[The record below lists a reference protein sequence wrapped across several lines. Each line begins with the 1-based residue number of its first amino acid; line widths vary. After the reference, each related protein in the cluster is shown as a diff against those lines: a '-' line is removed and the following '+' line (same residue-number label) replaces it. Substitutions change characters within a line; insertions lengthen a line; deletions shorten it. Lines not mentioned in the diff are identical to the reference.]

1 LSADLHEH
9 APSTDAKALRIVLLI
24 TAVFLGVEAVGGVLS
39 GSLALLADAGHMF
52 TDVASLLLSLI
63 AFKLAS
69 RPRSSSRT
77 FGWRRAEIFAAFLN
91 GIALWGIAGLIG
103 YEAVKRISD
112 PVEINDGLM
121 TVVAAAGLLSNIAG
135 GVVLRRAK
143 EHNLNMRGAFL
154 HVLADGLGSLGV
166 LGAALLIAVTG
177 KTFWDPA
184 VSLAISV
191 LIVLSSVRLVRES
204 FNVFMEGVPHDID
217 SESLEKAL
225 RAVPGVLSVHDLHVW
240 TITSGF
246 ISLSAHLT
254 VRKGTDVRAVLQDA
268 NEALTSRFGIRHS
281 TLQTEEGDEPACPTG
296 TCEGPEGPGL
306 DA

>member
-1 LSADLHEH
+1 MSAHVH
-9 APSTDAKALRIVLLI
+9 NPAPAQDAKPLSVVLRI
-24 TAVFLGVEAVGGVLS
+24 TAVFLIVEAIGGVLS
-39 GSLALLADAGHMF
+39 GSLALLADAGHML

-112 PVEINDGLM
+112 PVEIKGGLM
-121 TVVAAAGLLSNIAG
+121 TAVAAAGLLSNIAG
-135 GVVLRRAK
+135 GMVLHRSK
-143 EHNLNMRGAFL
+143 ERSLNMRGAFL
-154 HVLADGLGSLGV
+154 HVMADGLGSLGV
-166 LGAALLIAVTG
+166 LAAALLIAVTG

-184 VSLAISV
+184 VSIAISV

-204 FNVFMEGVPHDID
+204 FHVFMEGVPGHID
-217 SESLEKAL
+217 AEALEKAL
-225 RAVPGVLSVHDLHVW
+225 GAVPGVLSVHDLHVW

-254 VRKGTDVRAVLQDA
+254 VRKGTDVRAVLRDA
-268 NEALTSRFGIRHS
+268 NEVLTSRFGIRHS

-296 TCEGPEGPGL
+296 TCEGP
-306 DA
+306 

>member
-1 LSADLHEH
+1 MSDDSHEH
-9 APSTDAKALRIVLLI
+9 ASAKDVKALRAVLLI
-24 TAVFLGVEAVGGVLS
+24 TATFLIVEAIGGVLS
-39 GSLALLADAGHMF
+39 GSLALLADAGHML

-77 FGWRRAEIFAAFLN
+77 FGWRRAEIFAAFMN

-112 PVEINDGLM
+112 PVEIKGGLM
-121 TVVAAAGLLSNIAG
+121 TAVAAAGLLSNIAG
-135 GVVLRRAK
+135 GMVLLRAK
-143 EHNLNMRGAFL
+143 GRNLNMRGAFL
-154 HVLADGLGSLGV
+154 HVVADGLGSLGV

-204 FNVFMEGVPHDID
+204 FHVFMEGVPGHID
-217 SESLEKAL
+217 AEALEKAL
-225 RAVPGVLSVHDLHVW
+225 GAVPGVLSVHDLHVW

-246 ISLSAHLT
+246 VSLSAHLI
-254 VRKGTDVRAVLQDA
+254 VRKGTDVRAVLRDA
-268 NEALTSRFGIRHS
+268 NEVLTSRFGIRHS

-296 TCEGPEGPGL
+296 TCEGP
-306 DA
+306 

>member
-1 LSADLHEH
+1 LSDDSHEH
-9 APSTDAKALRIVLLI
+9 ASARDVKALRVVLLI
-24 TAVFLGVEAVGGVLS
+24 TAVFLGVEVVGGVLS
-39 GSLALLADAGHMF
+39 GSLALLADAGHML

-69 RPRSSSRT
+69 RPRSPSRT

-112 PVEINDGLM
+112 PVEIKGGLM
-121 TVVAAAGLLSNIAG
+121 TAVAAAGLLSNIAG
-135 GVVLRRAK
+135 GMVLHRSK
-143 EHNLNMRGAFL
+143 EHSLNMRGAFL
-154 HVLADGLGSLGV
+154 HVMADGLGSLGV

-204 FNVFMEGVPHDID
+204 FHVFMEGVPGHID
-217 SESLEKAL
+217 AEALEKAL
-225 RAVPGVLSVHDLHVW
+225 GAVPGVLSVHDLHVW

-246 ISLSAHLT
+246 VSLSAHLT
-254 VRKGTDVRAVLQDA
+254 VRKGTDARTVLRDA
-268 NEALTSRFGIRHS
+268 NEVLTSRFGIRHS

-296 TCEGPEGPGL
+296 TCEGP
-306 DA
+306 

>member
-1 LSADLHEH
+1 MNTDSHEH
-9 APSTDAKALRIVLLI
+9 APSKDVKALRAVLLI
-24 TAVFLGVEAVGGVLS
+24 TAVFLGVEVVGGLLS
-39 GSLALLADAGHMF
+39 GSLALLADAGHML

-112 PVEINDGLM
+112 PVEIKGGLM
-121 TVVAAAGLLSNIAG
+121 TAVAAAGLLSNIAG
-135 GVVLRRAK
+135 GMVLRRSK
-143 EHNLNMRGAFL
+143 ERSLNMRGAFL
-154 HVLADGLGSLGV
+154 HVMADGLGSVGV
-166 LGAALLIAVTG
+166 LAAALLIAVTG

-204 FNVFMEGVPHDID
+204 FHVFMEGVPGHID
-217 SESLEKAL
+217 AEALEKAL
-225 RAVPGVLSVHDLHVW
+225 GAVPGVLSVHDLHVW

-246 ISLSAHLT
+246 VSLSAHLT
-254 VRKGTDVRAVLQDA
+254 VRKGADARTVLRDA
-268 NEALTSRFGIRHS
+268 NEVLTSRFGIRHS

-296 TCEGPEGPGL
+296 TCEGP
-306 DA
+306 